1 MTQPPSASSGGA
13 APLSLVQRF
22 FGVLTSPKATYES
35 VVSFPRWVG
44 MLVLTTAIT
53 LVVVGAFMFTSVGHD
68 IIVQQG
74 LARGQTAEQAEMGA
88 TIGQYIAPVFILVFS
103 PLLTLAAAGILLGVF
118 AITGGTASFKQVLAV
133 WVHSGVVPAVAGIVN
148 TAVNYFRATDVNI
161 TSLAGL
167 SQAFGEK
174 SFLAN
179 FISTFDLVTLWWLF
193 VLAVGLAVL
202 YRRRTQNIFLAL
214 MGVHVVISLAVAAV
228 KGAFGG

>member
-22 FGVLTSPKATYES
+22 FGMLTSPKATYES

-44 MLVLTTAIT
+44 MLVLTTVIT
-53 LVVVGAFMFTSVGHD
+53 LVVVGAFMSTEVGHD
-68 IIVQQG
+68 IVVQQG
-74 LARGQTAEQAEMGA
+74 IARGQPAEAAEMGA
-88 TIGQYIAPVFILVFS
+88 KIAKYVAPVFILVLS
-103 PLLTLAAAGILLGVF
+103 PLMTLAAAGILLGVF
-118 AITGGTASFKQVLAV
+118 AITGGTASYKQVLAV
-133 WVHSGVVPAVAGIVN
+133 WVHSGVIPAVAGIVN
-148 TAVNYFRATDVNI
+148 SVINYFRATDVNV

-174 SFLAN
+174 SFPAN
-179 FISTFDLVTLWWLF
+179 FISTFDLVTIWWLF
-193 VLAVGLAVL
+193 VLAIGLAVL

-214 MGVHVVISLAVAAV
+214 MGVHVVISLAVAAI